1 MQLGNDLCMCWMLE
15 MQPFLPLTLILTG
28 LGSSLI
34 SLNQIKAEM
43 LDLLNPLDLKVFS
56 MFCKIEIREK
66 ENKYDVS

>member
-1 MQLGNDLCMCWMLE
+1 MCWMLE

-34 SLNQIKAEM
+34 SLNQIKVKM

-66 ENKYDVS
+66 ENK

>member
-1 MQLGNDLCMCWMLE
+1 MCWMLE

-34 SLNQIKAEM
+34 SLNQIKAKM

-66 ENKYDVS
+66 ENKYDLTYL

>member
-1 MQLGNDLCMCWMLE
+1 MLE

-34 SLNQIKAEM
+34 SLNQIKAKM

-56 MFCKIEIREK
+56 MFCKIEIRGK
-66 ENKYDVS
+66 ENKYYVT

>member
-1 MQLGNDLCMCWMLE
+1 MCWMLE

-34 SLNQIKAEM
+34 SLNQIKAKM

-66 ENKYDVS
+66 EKKYDVS

>member
-1 MQLGNDLCMCWMLE
+1 MCWMLE

-34 SLNQIKAEM
+34 SLNQIKAKM

-66 ENKYDVS
+66 ENKYDVT

>member
-1 MQLGNDLCMCWMLE
+1 

-66 ENKYDVS
+66 ENKYDVT

>member
-34 SLNQIKAEM
+34 SLNQIKAKM

-66 ENKYDVS
+66 ENKYDVT

>member
-1 MQLGNDLCMCWMLE
+1 MCWMLE

-34 SLNQIKAEM
+34 SLNQIKAKM

>member
-1 MQLGNDLCMCWMLE
+1 MCWMLE

-66 ENKYDVS
+66 ENK